1 MTNQTVLEIA
11 ATSKRAFKCSHSVLL
26 FTGSSYLDLN
36 NFRVIAFVNLN
47 SDEFPANIGYD
58 FCALDSRTSDL
69 VPIIVG
75 ACLAILVIIVLIA
88 YLIGRA
94 RAKRQGYSS
103 V

>member
-47 SDEFPANIGYD
+47 SDEFPANIGM
-58 FCALDSRTSDL
+58 
-69 VPIIVG
+69 
-75 ACLAILVIIVLIA
+75 IL
-88 YLIGRA
+88 YLNIFHFI
-94 RAKRQGYSS
+94 QYHFYLYCSFNH
-103 V
+103 